1 MENRI
6 DELSELIYQK
16 KEDLFLSK
24 IKDLKINI
32 DEFNSKEIAL
42 IQIAALVEDS
52 EIIIKKLIELGSDV
66 NLKDSNGNTPI
77 IHATNYN
84 CPNNVKTLIKYKADL
99 SLYNNDLNTPLHISC
114 SGNNSIIT
122 KILLENKTEVDS
134 DNGNLQTPLIKAVES
149 GASLELIKM
158 LLSYGADINYGNGN
172 GTPLMVAISYENIT
186 MIKFLIDNGAKIKGY
201 KNRSGEDTLTFAQ
214 KVGNNE
220 IIEYLNGYLKK

>member
-1 MENRI
+1 MENLI
-6 DELSELIYQK
+6 EELSELIYQK

-66 NLKDSNGNTPI
+66 NLKDSNGNTPV
-77 IHATNYN
+77 IHAANYN

-122 KILLENKTEVDS
+122 KILLENKAEVNS
-134 DNGNLQTPLIKAVES
+134 DNGNLRTPLIKAIES
-149 GASLELIKM
+149 NASLELIKM

-172 GTPLMVAISYENIT
+172 GTPLMTAISYENIA
-186 MIKFLIDNGAKIKGY
+186 MVKFLIDNGAKIKGY
-201 KNRSGEDTLTFAQ
+201 KNRSGEDTLTFAK

-220 IIEYLNGYLKK
+220 IIDYLNKS